1 MDDRVKLKVMGITYS
16 QIQNGAYALVLAE
29 ENGDR
34 RIPIIIGTAEAQSIA
49 IRLEHLTPPRPMT
62 HDLFASF
69 AQGFGI
75 RLREV
80 FVYHYEDGVFSSELL
95 FDDGTRQIR
104 IDSRTS
110 DAIAIALRTQSPI
123 YTTEK
128 IISEAGIIFQE
139 EPKEKNGN
147 PGAVLALV
155 LFALLGGG
163 AAFYY
168 FKFLKPKQNVKGDTD
183 LEDFEFEDYD
193 EDEPEAD
200 TGEVS
205 KEEETEDEEV

>member
-139 EPKEKNGN
+139 EPKEK
-147 PGAVLALV
+147 
-155 LFALLGGG
+155 
-163 AAFYY
+163 
-168 FKFLKPKQNVKGDTD
+168 K
-183 LEDFEFEDYD
+183 
-193 EDEPEAD
+193 
-200 TGEVS
+200 
-205 KEEETEDEEV
+205 KEETKTVKRTHLNDYSTKELKERLEEAVRTEAYEKAALIQQELKKREQKQG

>member
-16 QIQNGAYALVLAE
+16 QIQNGAYALVLA

-139 EPKEKNGN
+139 EPKEK
-147 PGAVLALV
+147 
-155 LFALLGGG
+155 
-163 AAFYY
+163 
-168 FKFLKPKQNVKGDTD
+168 K
-183 LEDFEFEDYD
+183 
-193 EDEPEAD
+193 
-200 TGEVS
+200 
-205 KEEETEDEEV
+205 KEETKTVKRKHLNDYSTKELKERLEEAVRMEAYEKAALIQQELKKREQKQG

>member
-80 FVYHYEDGVFSSELL
+80 FVYHYEEGVFSSELL

-139 EPKEKNGN
+139 EPNEKKTEED
-147 PGAVLALV
+147 PTSKHKRSEEHSTEELKTQLEEAIRTEAYEKAALIQQE
-155 LFALLGGG
+155 
-163 AAFYY
+163 
-168 FKFLKPKQNVKGDTD
+168 LKKREQNQ
-183 LEDFEFEDYD
+183 
-193 EDEPEAD
+193 
-200 TGEVS
+200 
-205 KEEETEDEEV
+205 

>member
-34 RIPIIIGTAEAQSIA
+34 RIPIIIGTAGAQSIA

-139 EPKEKNGN
+139 EPKEK
-147 PGAVLALV
+147 
-155 LFALLGGG
+155 
-163 AAFYY
+163 
-168 FKFLKPKQNVKGDTD
+168 K
-183 LEDFEFEDYD
+183 
-193 EDEPEAD
+193 
-200 TGEVS
+200 
-205 KEEETEDEEV
+205 KEETKTVKRKHLNDYSTKELKERLEEAVRMEAYEKAALIQQELKKREQKQG

>member
-104 IDSRTS
+104 IGSRTS

-139 EPKEKNGN
+139 DPKEK
-147 PGAVLALV
+147 
-155 LFALLGGG
+155 
-163 AAFYY
+163 
-168 FKFLKPKQNVKGDTD
+168 KKEETK
-183 LEDFEFEDYD
+183 
-193 EDEPEAD
+193 
-200 TGEVS
+200 VS
-205 KEEETEDEEV
+205 KHKHLDEYSTKELKERLEEAIRTEAYEKAALIQQELKKREQKQG

>member
-1 MDDRVKLKVMGITYS
+1 MDNRVKLKVMGFTYS

-128 IISEAGIIFQE
+128 IIAEAGIIFQE
-139 EPKEKNGN
+139 EPKSENEK
-147 PGAVLALV
+147 AE
-155 LFALLGGG
+155 
-163 AAFYY
+163 
-168 FKFLKPKQNVKGDTD
+168 KTTKHKR
-183 LEDFEFEDYD
+183 LEDF
-193 EDEPEAD
+193 
-200 TGEVS
+200 S
-205 KEEETEDEEV
+205 IKELKTHLEKAIRTEEYEKAARIQQELKKREQRP

>member
-128 IISEAGIIFQE
+128 IINEAGIIFQE
-139 EPKEKNGN
+139 EPKEK
-147 PGAVLALV
+147 
-155 LFALLGGG
+155 
-163 AAFYY
+163 
-168 FKFLKPKQNVKGDTD
+168 K
-183 LEDFEFEDYD
+183 
-193 EDEPEAD
+193 
-200 TGEVS
+200 
-205 KEEETEDEEV
+205 KEETKTVKRKHLNDYSTKELKERLEEAVRMEAYEKAALIQQELKKREQKQG

>member
-123 YTTEK
+123 YTTDK
-128 IISEAGIIFQE
+128 IINEAGIIFQE
-139 EPKEKNGN
+139 EPKEK
-147 PGAVLALV
+147 
-155 LFALLGGG
+155 
-163 AAFYY
+163 
-168 FKFLKPKQNVKGDTD
+168 K
-183 LEDFEFEDYD
+183 
-193 EDEPEAD
+193 
-200 TGEVS
+200 
-205 KEEETEDEEV
+205 KEETKTVKRKHLNDYSTKELKERLEEAVRMEAYEKAALIQQELKKREQKQG

>member
-1 MDDRVKLKVMGITYS
+1 MEDRVKLKVMGITYS

-34 RIPIIIGTAEAQSIA
+34 RIPIIIGTSEAQSIA

-69 AQGFGI
+69 AHGFGI
-75 RLREV
+75 RLQEV

-128 IISEAGIIFQE
+128 IIGEAGIIFQE
-139 EPKEKNGN
+139 EPVEKKAGEKK
-147 PGAVLALV
+147 
-155 LFALLGGG
+155 
-163 AAFYY
+163 AFKQRPLENYSTEE
-168 FKFLKPKQNVKGDTD
+168 LKTRLENAIKTEEYEKASLIQQELKKREQNQQ
-183 LEDFEFEDYD
+183 E
-193 EDEPEAD
+193 
-200 TGEVS
+200 
-205 KEEETEDEEV
+205 

>member
-34 RIPIIIGTAEAQSIA
+34 RIPIIIGAAEAQSIA

-128 IISEAGIIFQE
+128 IINEAGIIFQE
-139 EPKEKNGN
+139 EPKEK
-147 PGAVLALV
+147 
-155 LFALLGGG
+155 
-163 AAFYY
+163 
-168 FKFLKPKQNVKGDTD
+168 K
-183 LEDFEFEDYD
+183 
-193 EDEPEAD
+193 
-200 TGEVS
+200 
-205 KEEETEDEEV
+205 KEETKTVKRKHLNDYSTKELKERLEEAVRMEAYEKAALIQQELKKREQKQG

>member
-139 EPKEKNGN
+139 DPKEK
-147 PGAVLALV
+147 
-155 LFALLGGG
+155 
-163 AAFYY
+163 
-168 FKFLKPKQNVKGDTD
+168 KKEETK
-183 LEDFEFEDYD
+183 
-193 EDEPEAD
+193 
-200 TGEVS
+200 VS
-205 KEEETEDEEV
+205 KHKHLDEYSTKELKERLEEAIRMEAYEKAALIQQELKKREQKQG

>member
-75 RLREV
+75 RLCEV
-80 FVYHYEDGVFSSELL
+80 FVYHYEEGVFSSELL

-128 IISEAGIIFQE
+128 IINEAGIVLQE
-139 EPKEKNGN
+139 EPNEKKTESDHPASKHKRFEEYSTKELKTQLEE
-147 PGAVLALV
+147 AIHIEAYEKAALIQQE
-155 LFALLGGG
+155 
-163 AAFYY
+163 
-168 FKFLKPKQNVKGDTD
+168 LKKREQNQG
-183 LEDFEFEDYD
+183 
-193 EDEPEAD
+193 
-200 TGEVS
+200 
-205 KEEETEDEEV
+205 

>member
-49 IRLEHLTPPRPMT
+49 IRLEHLTHPRPMT

-128 IISEAGIIFQE
+128 IINEAGIIFQE
-139 EPKEKNGN
+139 EPKEK
-147 PGAVLALV
+147 
-155 LFALLGGG
+155 
-163 AAFYY
+163 
-168 FKFLKPKQNVKGDTD
+168 K
-183 LEDFEFEDYD
+183 
-193 EDEPEAD
+193 
-200 TGEVS
+200 
-205 KEEETEDEEV
+205 KEETKTVKRKHLNDYSTKELKERLEEAVRMEAYEKAALIQQELKKREQKQG

>member
-80 FVYHYEDGVFSSELL
+80 FVYHYEEGVFSSELL

-139 EPKEKNGN
+139 EPNEKKIEED
-147 PGAVLALV
+147 PTSKHKRSEEYSTEELKTQLEEAIRTEAYEKAALIQQE
-155 LFALLGGG
+155 
-163 AAFYY
+163 
-168 FKFLKPKQNVKGDTD
+168 LKKREQNQ
-183 LEDFEFEDYD
+183 
-193 EDEPEAD
+193 
-200 TGEVS
+200 
-205 KEEETEDEEV
+205 

>member
-128 IISEAGIIFQE
+128 IINEAGIIFQE
-139 EPKEKNGN
+139 EPKEK
-147 PGAVLALV
+147 
-155 LFALLGGG
+155 
-163 AAFYY
+163 
-168 FKFLKPKQNVKGDTD
+168 K
-183 LEDFEFEDYD
+183 
-193 EDEPEAD
+193 
-200 TGEVS
+200 
-205 KEEETEDEEV
+205 KEETTTVKRKHLNDYSTKELKERLEEAVRMEAYEKAALIQQELKKREQKQG

>member
-75 RLREV
+75 RLSEV
-80 FVYHYEDGVFSSELL
+80 FFYHYEDGVFSSELL

-139 EPKEKNGN
+139 EPKEK
-147 PGAVLALV
+147 
-155 LFALLGGG
+155 
-163 AAFYY
+163 
-168 FKFLKPKQNVKGDTD
+168 K
-183 LEDFEFEDYD
+183 
-193 EDEPEAD
+193 
-200 TGEVS
+200 
-205 KEEETEDEEV
+205 KEETKTVKRKHLNDYSTKELKERLEEAVRMEAYEKAALIQQELKKREQKQG

>member
-95 FDDGTRQIR
+95 LDDGTRQIR

-139 EPKEKNGN
+139 EPKEK
-147 PGAVLALV
+147 
-155 LFALLGGG
+155 
-163 AAFYY
+163 
-168 FKFLKPKQNVKGDTD
+168 K
-183 LEDFEFEDYD
+183 
-193 EDEPEAD
+193 
-200 TGEVS
+200 
-205 KEEETEDEEV
+205 KEETKTVKRKHLNDYSTKELKERLEEAVRMEAYEKAALIQQELKKREQKQG

>member
-139 EPKEKNGN
+139 EPKEK
-147 PGAVLALV
+147 
-155 LFALLGGG
+155 
-163 AAFYY
+163 
-168 FKFLKPKQNVKGDTD
+168 K
-183 LEDFEFEDYD
+183 
-193 EDEPEAD
+193 
-200 TGEVS
+200 
-205 KEEETEDEEV
+205 KEETKTVKRKHLNDYSTKELKERLEEAVRMEAYEKAALIQQELKKREQKQG

>member
-139 EPKEKNGN
+139 EPKEK
-147 PGAVLALV
+147 
-155 LFALLGGG
+155 
-163 AAFYY
+163 
-168 FKFLKPKQNVKGDTD
+168 K
-183 LEDFEFEDYD
+183 
-193 EDEPEAD
+193 
-200 TGEVS
+200 
-205 KEEETEDEEV
+205 KEETKTVKRKHLNDYSTKELKERLEEAVRMEAYEKAALIQQELKKRCLLYTSDAADE

>member
-34 RIPIIIGTAEAQSIA
+34 RIPIIIGTAEAQCIA

-128 IISEAGIIFQE
+128 IINEAGIIFQE
-139 EPKEKNGN
+139 EPKEK
-147 PGAVLALV
+147 
-155 LFALLGGG
+155 
-163 AAFYY
+163 
-168 FKFLKPKQNVKGDTD
+168 K
-183 LEDFEFEDYD
+183 
-193 EDEPEAD
+193 
-200 TGEVS
+200 
-205 KEEETEDEEV
+205 KEETKTVKRKHLNDYSTKELKERLEEAVRMEAYEKAALIQQELKKREQKQG

>member
-16 QIQNGAYALVLAE
+16 QIQTGAYALVLAE

-128 IISEAGIIFQE
+128 IINEAGIIFQE
-139 EPKEKNGN
+139 EPKEK
-147 PGAVLALV
+147 
-155 LFALLGGG
+155 
-163 AAFYY
+163 
-168 FKFLKPKQNVKGDTD
+168 K
-183 LEDFEFEDYD
+183 
-193 EDEPEAD
+193 
-200 TGEVS
+200 
-205 KEEETEDEEV
+205 KEETKTVKRKHLNDYSTKELKERLEEAVRMEAYEKAALIQQELKKREQKQG

>member
-139 EPKEKNGN
+139 DPKEK
-147 PGAVLALV
+147 
-155 LFALLGGG
+155 
-163 AAFYY
+163 
-168 FKFLKPKQNVKGDTD
+168 KKEETK
-183 LEDFEFEDYD
+183 
-193 EDEPEAD
+193 
-200 TGEVS
+200 VS
-205 KEEETEDEEV
+205 KHKHLDEYSTKELKERLEEAIRTEAYEKAALIQQELKKREQKQG

>member
-110 DAIAIALRTQSPI
+110 DAIAIAIALRTQSPI

-128 IISEAGIIFQE
+128 IINEAGIIFQE
-139 EPKEKNGN
+139 EPKEK
-147 PGAVLALV
+147 
-155 LFALLGGG
+155 
-163 AAFYY
+163 
-168 FKFLKPKQNVKGDTD
+168 K
-183 LEDFEFEDYD
+183 
-193 EDEPEAD
+193 
-200 TGEVS
+200 
-205 KEEETEDEEV
+205 KEETKTVKRKHLNDYSTKELKERLEEAVRMEAYEKAALIQQELKKREQKQG

>member
-95 FDDGTRQIR
+95 FEDGTRQIR

-139 EPKEKNGN
+139 EPKEK
-147 PGAVLALV
+147 
-155 LFALLGGG
+155 
-163 AAFYY
+163 
-168 FKFLKPKQNVKGDTD
+168 K
-183 LEDFEFEDYD
+183 
-193 EDEPEAD
+193 
-200 TGEVS
+200 
-205 KEEETEDEEV
+205 KEETKTVKRKHLNDYSTKELKERLEEAVRMEAYEKAALIQQELKKREQKQG

>member
-128 IISEAGIIFQE
+128 IISEASIIFQE
-139 EPKEKNGN
+139 DPKEK
-147 PGAVLALV
+147 
-155 LFALLGGG
+155 
-163 AAFYY
+163 
-168 FKFLKPKQNVKGDTD
+168 KKEETK
-183 LEDFEFEDYD
+183 
-193 EDEPEAD
+193 
-200 TGEVS
+200 VS
-205 KEEETEDEEV
+205 KHKHLNDYSTKELKERLEEAVRMEAYEKAALIQQELKKREQKQG

>member
-139 EPKEKNGN
+139 EPKEK
-147 PGAVLALV
+147 
-155 LFALLGGG
+155 
-163 AAFYY
+163 
-168 FKFLKPKQNVKGDTD
+168 K
-183 LEDFEFEDYD
+183 
-193 EDEPEAD
+193 
-200 TGEVS
+200 
-205 KEEETEDEEV
+205 KEETKTVKRKHLNDSSTKELKERLEEAVRMEAYEKAALIQQELKKREQKQG

>member
-49 IRLEHLTPPRPMT
+49 IRLERLTPPRPMT

-128 IISEAGIIFQE
+128 IINEAGIIFQE
-139 EPKEKNGN
+139 EPKEK
-147 PGAVLALV
+147 
-155 LFALLGGG
+155 
-163 AAFYY
+163 
-168 FKFLKPKQNVKGDTD
+168 K
-183 LEDFEFEDYD
+183 
-193 EDEPEAD
+193 
-200 TGEVS
+200 
-205 KEEETEDEEV
+205 KEETKTVKRKHLNDYSTKELKERLEEAVRMEAYEKAALIQQELKKREQKQG

>member
-139 EPKEKNGN
+139 EPKEK
-147 PGAVLALV
+147 
-155 LFALLGGG
+155 
-163 AAFYY
+163 
-168 FKFLKPKQNVKGDTD
+168 K
-183 LEDFEFEDYD
+183 
-193 EDEPEAD
+193 
-200 TGEVS
+200 
-205 KEEETEDEEV
+205 KEETNTVKRKHLNDYSTKELKERLEEAVRMEAYEKAALIQQELKKREQKQG

>member
-1 MDDRVKLKVMGITYS
+1 MDDRVKLKVIGITYS

-139 EPKEKNGN
+139 EPKEK
-147 PGAVLALV
+147 
-155 LFALLGGG
+155 
-163 AAFYY
+163 
-168 FKFLKPKQNVKGDTD
+168 K
-183 LEDFEFEDYD
+183 
-193 EDEPEAD
+193 
-200 TGEVS
+200 
-205 KEEETEDEEV
+205 KEETKTVKRKHLNDYSTKELKERLEEAVRTEAYEKAALIQQELKKREQKQG

>member
-128 IISEAGIIFQE
+128 IINEAGIIFQE
-139 EPKEKNGN
+139 VPKEK
-147 PGAVLALV
+147 
-155 LFALLGGG
+155 
-163 AAFYY
+163 
-168 FKFLKPKQNVKGDTD
+168 K
-183 LEDFEFEDYD
+183 
-193 EDEPEAD
+193 
-200 TGEVS
+200 
-205 KEEETEDEEV
+205 KEETKTVKRKHLNDYSTKELKERLEEAVRMEAYEKAALIQQELKKREQKQG

>member
-110 DAIAIALRTQSPI
+110 DAIAIALPTQSPI

-139 EPKEKNGN
+139 EPKEK
-147 PGAVLALV
+147 
-155 LFALLGGG
+155 
-163 AAFYY
+163 
-168 FKFLKPKQNVKGDTD
+168 K
-183 LEDFEFEDYD
+183 
-193 EDEPEAD
+193 
-200 TGEVS
+200 
-205 KEEETEDEEV
+205 KEETKTVKRKHLNDYSTKELKERLEEAVRTEAYEKAALIQQELKKREQKQG

>member
-49 IRLEHLTPPRPMT
+49 IRLEHLTPP

-139 EPKEKNGN
+139 EPKEK
-147 PGAVLALV
+147 
-155 LFALLGGG
+155 
-163 AAFYY
+163 
-168 FKFLKPKQNVKGDTD
+168 K
-183 LEDFEFEDYD
+183 
-193 EDEPEAD
+193 
-200 TGEVS
+200 
-205 KEEETEDEEV
+205 KEETKTVKRKHLNDYSTKELKERLEEAVRMEAYEKAALIQQELKKREQKQG

>member
-139 EPKEKNGN
+139 EPKEK
-147 PGAVLALV
+147 
-155 LFALLGGG
+155 
-163 AAFYY
+163 
-168 FKFLKPKQNVKGDTD
+168 K
-183 LEDFEFEDYD
+183 
-193 EDEPEAD
+193 
-200 TGEVS
+200 
-205 KEEETEDEEV
+205 KEETKTVKRKHLNDYSTKELKERLEEAVHMEAYEKAALIQQELKKREQKQG

>member
-128 IISEAGIIFQE
+128 SINEAGIIFQE
-139 EPKEKNGN
+139 EPKEK
-147 PGAVLALV
+147 
-155 LFALLGGG
+155 
-163 AAFYY
+163 
-168 FKFLKPKQNVKGDTD
+168 K
-183 LEDFEFEDYD
+183 
-193 EDEPEAD
+193 
-200 TGEVS
+200 
-205 KEEETEDEEV
+205 KEETKTVKRKHLNDYSTKELKERLEEAVRMEAYEKAALIQQELKKREQKQG

>member
-62 HDLFASF
+62 HDLFATF

-128 IISEAGIIFQE
+128 IINEAGIIFQE
-139 EPKEKNGN
+139 EPKEK
-147 PGAVLALV
+147 
-155 LFALLGGG
+155 
-163 AAFYY
+163 
-168 FKFLKPKQNVKGDTD
+168 K
-183 LEDFEFEDYD
+183 
-193 EDEPEAD
+193 
-200 TGEVS
+200 
-205 KEEETEDEEV
+205 KEETKTVKRKHLNDYSTKELKERLEEAVRMEAYEKAALIQQELKKREQKQG

>member
-139 EPKEKNGN
+139 EPKEK
-147 PGAVLALV
+147 
-155 LFALLGGG
+155 
-163 AAFYY
+163 
-168 FKFLKPKQNVKGDTD
+168 K
-183 LEDFEFEDYD
+183 
-193 EDEPEAD
+193 
-200 TGEVS
+200 
-205 KEEETEDEEV
+205 KEETKTVKRKHLNDYSTKELKERLEEDVRMEAYEKAALIQQELKKREQKQG

>member
-34 RIPIIIGTAEAQSIA
+34 RIPIIIGTTEAQSIA

-128 IISEAGIIFQE
+128 IINEAGIIFQE
-139 EPKEKNGN
+139 EPKEK
-147 PGAVLALV
+147 
-155 LFALLGGG
+155 
-163 AAFYY
+163 
-168 FKFLKPKQNVKGDTD
+168 K
-183 LEDFEFEDYD
+183 
-193 EDEPEAD
+193 
-200 TGEVS
+200 
-205 KEEETEDEEV
+205 KEETKTVKRKHLNDYSTKELKERLEEAVRMEAYEKAALIQQELKKREQKQG